1 MAEWITAKQFQ
12 ESGGVEDWR
21 ALDGGAS
28 AWFAAPS
35 HAAGAELVR
44 RIGAL
49 TDATNRH
56 PDVNLRRS
64 GVDVRLPTR
73 DLPGLSG
80 RDVALAR
87 EISAAARGLGLA
99 ADPSA
104 VQNVSLS
111 IDTLD
116 GTAVLPFWRAVLAHE
131 TDEEGRLVDP
141 HSRWSPIWFQQ
152 MDAPRPL
159 RNRIHLDVYVPGEIA
174 DERVAATV
182 AAGGRVTYDER
193 APRWVTLA
201 DPEGNEADVATWA
214 GYDEDLPAPLLS
226 PRQFEQADGIEDWR
240 VLQGASTHYLTAS
253 FAQGVD
259 LVVVAASLADDAGK
273 PLLADLR
280 YSGVTLRVGTPE
292 DGWLDPGFLD
302 LARQVQVAARHL
314 GLAADPTAARD
325 VMLTIDALD
334 SARVRAFWSA
344 ALGYA
349 EREDEDLYDPR
360 MVGPAIWFQQMDTP
374 REQRNRIHVDVFVP
388 DDQAQQRIT
397 ATLAAGGRVVYDAE
411 APEWWT
417 LADPEGNEV
426 DIAVAVG
433 REELWAAAQEQGT
446 G

>member
-1 MAEWITAKQFQ
+1 
-12 ESGGVEDWR
+12 
-21 ALDGGAS
+21 
-28 AWFAAPS
+28 
-35 HAAGAELVR
+35 
-44 RIGAL
+44 
-49 TDATNRH
+49 
-56 PDVNLRRS
+56 
-64 GVDVRLPTR
+64 
-73 DLPGLSG
+73 
-80 RDVALAR
+80 
-87 EISAAARGLGLA
+87 
-99 ADPSA
+99 
-104 VQNVSLS
+104 VQNVSLA

-116 GTAVLPFWRAVLAHE
+116 GAAVLPVWRAVLAHV